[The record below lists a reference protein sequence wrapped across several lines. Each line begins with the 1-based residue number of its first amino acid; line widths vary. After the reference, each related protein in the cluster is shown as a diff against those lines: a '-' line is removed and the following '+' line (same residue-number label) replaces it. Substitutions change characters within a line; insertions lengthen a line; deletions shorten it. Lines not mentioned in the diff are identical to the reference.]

1 MKINS
6 GKNHLLMS
14 DTETTHTNVDES
26 MIKSNKKEMLLG
38 MNLESEL
45 KCKDYV

>member
-1 MKINS
+1 
-6 GKNHLLMS
+6 MS